1 MRKKFKLA
9 PYDTLWY
16 SHTFGGSPPL
26 PIIELEPTDTHPVP
40 YNLEEEVPT
49 TFVEELEVVA
59 NTVELQESLGAHIE
73 VSSGDENKIQE
84 LLRTALEKKQ
94 TQPLKQQPV
103 ALAAASFL
111 REYGASL
118 ALDVAATRAA
128 ITNKLMEIANC
139 GNAKLELKALEL
151 LGKHSDIGLFT
162 DRSEITINHKSPES
176 LEEAIKERVK
186 RILNANVIDVTP
198 TVKNFDDVFGVAE

>member
-1 MRKKFKLA
+1 M
-9 PYDTLWY
+9 
-16 SHTFGGSPPL
+16 

-40 YNLEEEVPT
+40 YNLEEEVPA
-49 TFVEELEVVA
+49 TFVEELEVAA